1 MNLRTFLVLVVL
13 LATVPAEA
21 AQLPSPRTPDQ
32 LAQDGAA
39 FLQAG
44 RYRDAFD
51 AFAAAAN
58 ARPREV
64 SFYVGASSAA
74 AMLGQLAD
82 AQRWVERALQLQ
94 PSYTSASI
102 LLGQVLFR
110 QGKLQEAV
118 AVYETGLKYAPGNA
132 LLTQSLAEWR
142 KEADLQ
148 NNFFARRGAHFS
160 VFFEGPSDDVVAR
173 KIVDILE
180 EAYYRIGTALMTYP
194 SETIN
199 VVLYTQQQFQDVT
212 RSPAWAAGVY
222 DGRIKLPVGGAL
234 KQEGELRRVVEH
246 EFVHA
251 VVSSMA
257 GRVVPT
263 WLHEGLAMAL
273 EEGGGGGADQILS
286 RISGRV
292 PLAALSRGFMGL
304 TGPQAMVAYAE
315 SLQAVKRLIAL
326 RGMPSLVSLLHS
338 LGRGADFESAF
349 QQAIFMRFADFEA
362 ELARTP

>member
-1 MNLRTFLVLVVL
+1 MSIFRAALIPIVL
-13 LATVPAEA
+13 LVAASAGA
-21 AQLPSPRTPDQ
+21 AQAVSRTPEQ
-32 LAQDGAA
+32 LAQDGTA
-39 FLQAG
+39 FAQAG
-44 RYRDAFD
+44 RYREAFD

-94 PSYTSASI
+94 PSYTPASI

-110 QGKLQEAV
+110 QGKLHEAV
-118 AVYETGLKYAPGNA
+118 AAYEAGLKYAPGNQ
-132 LLTQSLAEWR
+132 LLTQMLADWR

-148 NNFFARRGAHFS
+148 STFFERRGAHFS
-160 VFFEGPSDDVVAR
+160 VFFEGPSDDGVAR

-180 EAYYRIGTALMTYP
+180 DAYYRVGTALMTYP

-251 VVSSMA
+251 AVSNMA

-273 EEGGGGGADQILS
+273 EEGGGSGADQILA
-286 RISGRV
+286 RVNGRV
-292 PLAALSRGFMGL
+292 PLAALSRGFTGL
-304 TGPQAMVAYAE
+304 TGPQAQIAYAE
-315 SLQAVKRLIAL
+315 SLQAVKRMVAL
-326 RGMPSLVSLLHS
+326 RGLPAVVSLLHA
-338 LGRGADFESAF
+338 LGRGAEFDSAF
-349 QQAIFMRFADFEA
+349 QQAIFMRLDDFEA
-362 ELARTP
+362 ELARNP